1 MFDDVVDALRE
12 KIPPELW
19 SPGLQLA
26 ASGAVRVESIT
37 FHRWTFNVGHPPNP
51 IHSVQWSLGVW
62 LCSCGAFFFSC
73 SHLVAAAVTL
83 KAIGDSLAAPP
94 PPTRAPPRL
103 TYRLRSEGRS
113 LHLSVLQRYTTEDG
127 RTHQHTLVGEPSS
140 ADVIVAALPPG
151 RTEAW
156 VYPEIGPELAP
167 YLAVAAELEL
177 DGAPTQVAPAPLE
190 VPWLAYERSD
200 GRHPLL
206 LPYGLK
212 FRANFSR
219 SACVLLDDGLHFLRP
234 STNPLFTFNDS
245 SVLRCMEL
253 LRPLW
258 PNIPTLIREF
268 LQELEAPVPLP
279 VPGSP
284 SALPPATPPA
294 PPPRAPAVTPDR
306 PAPPKPTPATPP
318 PPAPPRVSPTA
329 PPQPAPAATPES
341 RGQPAGEPPTAP
353 RPPSPEATPAR
364 PAATA
369 TTPTPPSPPEPRA
382 PTPSKPTPTL
392 SPHWKASGSDY
403 DVTFR
408 ATGDGGETFE
418 LPSAQVLPVWRR
430 GAPTIEVKRGLLA
443 ALPVDWL
450 ARYGPILERL
460 HAARDQAGK
469 IQRWARPVAA
479 SLCLALNAVPPP
491 ELAGLAALLDDF
503 SGVPSAHL
511 PSGLKIKLRDYQR
524 RGVDWL
530 CLLRDAELGALL
542 ADDMGLGKTVQTI
555 CILRHRTLIVAPTST
570 LPNWVAEIRKF
581 RPRLKVSLYHGQNRR
596 LDPKAEV
603 IVTSYTLLRNDK
615 DKLCK
620 HEWDIVVL
628 DEAQAIKEARTV
640 TAGAAFALKAR
651 WRLALSG
658 TPVENR
664 LTELWSICH
673 FLNPGLLGAGK
684 DFISAFSRP
693 IESGSAAELAELQ
706 AKIRPFVLRR
716 RKSEVARELPP
727 RTDIVLTCQLD
738 EHEREV
744 YDALRAASHD
754 DVTKHLKAGGDV
766 LAALELLLRL
776 RQAACHVGLVPGQ
789 TATRSSKLDLLLE
802 HLVDVTGNGHRALV
816 FSQWTSLLDKL
827 EPALAAHRLDFVR
840 LDGKTQDRETV
851 VARFQ
856 AANGPPVM
864 LLSLKAGGVGLNLT
878 AADHVYLLDPW
889 WNPAAEDQAA
899 DRTHRIGQDRPVFV
913 HRLVAEDTVEERILE
928 LHRSKRELAVTAVDG
943 SQTPNLT
950 REDLLE
956 LLR

>member
-12 KIPPELW
+12 KVTPELW
-19 SPGLQLA
+19 TLGLRLA
-26 ASGAVRVESIT
+26 ESGAVRISDMTMHEWT
-37 FHRWTFNVGHPPNP
+37 FHVGRAPNP
-51 IHSVQWSLGVW
+51 VHSVRWCMGIW
-62 LCSCGAFFFSC
+62 LCSCKSLFFRC
-73 SHLVAAAVTL
+73 THIIAAAVTL
-83 KAIGDSLAAPP
+83 KTVGESLTAQPRT
-94 PPTRAPPRL
+94 TRTPPRL
-103 TYRLRSEGRS
+103 TYRLRSEGKF
-113 LHLSVLQRYTTEDG
+113 LYLSVLQRYTTEDG
-127 RTHQHTLVGEPSS
+127 RTHEHTLVGEPSS
-140 ADVIVAALPPG
+140 PDPVVAALPRG
-151 RTEAW
+151 QAEVCLNADL
-156 VYPEIGPELAP
+156 GLALAP
-167 YLAVAAELEL
+167 HLAIAAEVEL
-177 DGAPTQVAPAPLE
+177 DGAPIRVAPEPLD
-190 VPWLAYERSD
+190 VDWVAYERPD
-200 GRHPLL
+200 RPYPIF
-206 LPYGLK
+206 LPYSSNV
-212 FRANFSR
+212 RASFSR
-219 SACVLLDDGLHFLRP
+219 SSCAHLDDGLHFLRP
-234 STNPLFTFNDS
+234 AGSPLFSFSDETLLQWAELVRPWWPTFHEFTRQF
-245 SVLRCMEL
+245 LRE
-253 LRPLW
+253 
-258 PNIPTLIREF
+258 I
-268 LQELEAPVPLP
+268 EALA
-279 VPGSP
+279 
-284 SALPPATPPA
+284 ALPAPGTPPA
-294 PPPRAPAVTPDR
+294 LSAPAPDR
-306 PAPPKPTPATPP
+306 PAPPKPTAPSAPP
-318 PPAPPRVSPTA
+318 PDPPRASPPAPPQRPFTV
-329 PPQPAPAATPES
+329 TPES
-341 RGQPAGEPPTAP
+341 RGQLSSCESSTDP
-353 RPPSPEATPAR
+353 RPPPTPEAARER
-364 PAATA
+364 PATA
-369 TTPTPPSPPEPRA
+369 LPPPAPPSSPAPRA
-382 PTPSKPTPTL
+382 PTPPKSTPTL

-418 LPSAQVLPVWRR
+418 LPSAQVLPEWRR

-469 IQRWARPVAA
+469 IQRWGRPVAA
-479 SLCLALNAVPPP
+479 SLCLALKAVPPP
-491 ELAGLAALLDDF
+491 ELAGLAALVDDF
-503 SGVPSAHL
+503 AGIPSAPL
-511 PSGLKIKLRDYQR
+511 PSGLKVKLRDYQR

-555 CILRHRTLIVAPTST
+555 CVLRHRTLIVAPTST
-570 LPNWVAEIRKF
+570 LSNWVAEIRKF

-684 DFISAFSRP
+684 DFIAGYSRP
-693 IESGSAAELAELQ
+693 IEAGSAAELAELQ

-744 YDALRAASHD
+744 YDALRAAAHD

-766 LAALELLLRL
+766 IAALELLLRL

-789 TATRSSKLDLLLE
+789 TAARSSKVDLLLE
-802 HLVDVTGNGHRALV
+802 HIVDVTANGHRVLV

-827 EPALAAHRLDFVR
+827 EPALAAHRIEFIR
-840 LDGKTQDRETV
+840 LDGKTQDRQAV
-851 VARFQ
+851 VTRFQ

-878 AADHVYLLDPW
+878 TADYVYLLDPW

-899 DRTHRIGQDRPVFV
+899 DRTHRIGQERPVFV
-913 HRLVAEDTVEERILE
+913 HRLVAEDTVEERILA
-928 LHRSKRELAVTAVDG
+928 LHQRKRELAVTAVDG